1 VIPGCHALQSIG
13 PNRYR
18 AEVTVGVGLVKARY
32 EAEITLS
39 DIDAPRSLRLAGSGR
54 SSLGTGAGDG
64 RVTLT
69 ATPEGTRLR
78 YDYRARVGGKVAMVG
93 SRMLE
98 GAARVIVA
106 ELFESLGRQA
116 GGAAERQSWWRRL
129 LNRLGVRA

>member
-1 VIPGCHALQSIG
+1 
-13 PNRYR
+13 
-18 AEVTVGVGLVKARY
+18 
-32 EAEITLS
+32 
-39 DIDAPRSLRLAGSGR
+39 
-54 SSLGTGAGDG
+54 
-64 RVTLT
+64 
-69 ATPEGTRLR
+69 
-78 YDYRARVGGKVAMVG
+78 MVG